1 MDLQDKIKFGP
12 DIEWISPP
20 DPTPDGEAEDYW
32 RDHLIPDDSPAKMRE
47 VHQAIASYLPAVEL
61 DGLSADYVGIRPKL
75 VPPGAGFQDFVF
87 RTDYPMTFL
96 GGDADSQRSPM
107 ITLLGIESPGLT
119 SSLAIAEK
127 VVDMLPPDLE

>member
-20 DPTPDGEAEDYW
+20 NPTPEGEAEDYW

-61 DGLSADYVGIRPKL
+61 DGLLVDYVGIRPKL
-75 VPPGAGFQDFVF
+75 VPPGVGFLKKYWFIVPGS
-87 RTDYPMTFL
+87 YYL
-96 GGDADSQRSPM
+96 YY
-107 ITLLGIESPGLT
+107 TL
-119 SSLAIAEK
+119 
-127 VVDMLPPDLE
+127 